1 LSDNVAMSA
10 ILYPVAV
17 DAESALAAPLGRAA
31 REREARHLA
40 AGEVVSFVTHAVGPD
55 FVSRDAA
62 LDAYAGKVED
72 DRPGRLVSVAP
83 EDRFCR
89 LAELAVQVGG
99 RRPVPPL
106 ARPVLKDGR
115 RWPSAPAAPVATVWR
130 LQVSF
135 WKVGAR
141 VEASMDGP
149 QARKVRRAGAEA
161 DRDTLNAL
169 TRQPLRALR
178 PQQPLDIGLFEVRP
192 PEAPHTVIADE

>member
-1 LSDNVAMSA
+1 MSA
-10 ILYPVAV
+10 ILYPVAP
-17 DAESALAAPLGRAA
+17 DAEAALAAPLGRAA
-31 REREARHLA
+31 REREARGLA
-40 AGEVVSFVTHAVGPD
+40 GGQTVSFITRPVGPD
-55 FVSRDAA
+55 FASREAA
-62 LDAYAGKVED
+62 LDAYVGKVED
-72 DRPGRLVSVAP
+72 DRPGRLVSLPP

-99 RRPVPPL
+99 RRPTPPP

-115 RWPSAPAAPVATVWR
+115 RWPAAPAAPVATVWR

-135 WKVGAR
+135 WKVGAGA
-141 VEASMDGP
+141 EASLDGP

-169 TRQPLRALR
+169 ARQPLRALR
-178 PQQPLDIGLFEVRP
+178 PQQPLDIGLFEMRP